1 LSFPSRILQ
10 VGFYFAFMVMS
21 TVFQQAV
28 RPLFDYAANA
38 APAVEILRSLPV
50 EAQRESPFAWLYA
63 SNRQCA
69 EGNRLR
75 NSLAVDFCDGI
86 T

>member
-1 LSFPSRILQ
+1 
-10 VGFYFAFMVMS
+10 MVMS

-50 EAQRESPFAWLYA
+50 EAQRDGLEKTG
-63 SNRQCA
+63 RI
-69 EGNRLR
+69 RLR
-75 NSLAVDFCDGI
+75 ITANASLEGRCIFP
-86 T
+86 